1 MLGRNG
7 RRAVSDYTLD
17 GWARA
22 KSLGR
27 QLAADLAPQAP
38 ELAEQLYCC
47 QDWMTF
53 RWTEDGHPSIWKTS
67 RCRKHRI
74 CPVCRLARQRR
85 LAPAI
90 DLFSRELVGDEI
102 FFSLMGRGTLSQH
115 VAAWK
120 HCRDSQAYR
129 QHVAGAF
136 VGRHVRTPP
145 LVHQHGILEHDGD
158 FPPERLDA
166 LWRRSAL
173 KAGISHAY
181 VDVGDVRSPAA
192 SITYSM
198 RPFSLF
204 GVDPSELLAMDSV
217 FALGRQGRRSYTFS
231 GEFAGYWLEAL
242 AEAERTRLGWKDSS
256 SALAYEWEDPRAGYR
271 KSF

>member
-53 RWTEDGHPSIWKTS
+53 RWTEDGHPSIWKTW
-67 RCRKHRI
+67 RCRKHRNLSGL
-74 CPVCRLARQRR
+74 PSGSQRR

-90 DLFSRELVGDEI
+90 DIFSRELVGDEI
-102 FFSLMGRGTLSQH
+102 FFSLMGRGTLAQH

-120 HCRDSQAYR
+120 HCRDTWPTASTWPGRSSADTSALR
-129 QHVAGAF
+129 RLSTNTASSSTTATSPGVAGFA
-136 VGRHVRTPP
+136 VAP
-145 LVHQHGILEHDGD
+145 LGLAV
-158 FPPERLDA
+158 
-166 LWRRSAL
+166 
-173 KAGISHAY
+173 GISHAY
-181 VDVGDVRSPAA
+181 VHVGDVRSPAA
-192 SITYSM
+192 SITYAM
-198 RPFSLF
+198 RPFDLF

-217 FALGRQGRRSYTFS
+217 FAQGRSGRPSYNFC
-231 GEFAGYWLEAL
+231 GEFAGYWVAAL
-242 AEAERTRLGWKDSS
+242 AEAERTRPGWKDSS
-256 SALAYEWEDPRAGYR
+256 SALPYEWDDPGAGYR